1 MRSTGGPED
10 IKENQSISLCGL
22 CASVFPCFFFGGR
35 DSSGVGPIPMAPY
48 RVPGNETVTP
58 DPSA

>member
-22 CASVFPCFFFGGR
+22 CASVFPCFSLEEEILLEWVRSLWPLTGFR
-35 DSSGVGPIPMAPY
+35 
-48 RVPGNETVTP
+48 ETRR
-58 DPSA
+58 